1 MFEVKNTAMNASEPD
16 QSLRQKVA
24 AYLDDT
30 NRETGN
36 WVTGAIALLIVIS
49 SIIFVLETYDI
60 ASQWRWILDSLDW
73 AILGIFTVE
82 YLLRLWTAERWWNY
96 ALSPYGLIDL
106 IAIFPFLLGFLDLRS
121 VRLLRW
127 LRILRLARFL
137 GDRAIIGRFTA
148 ADTLAVV
155 RIIFTIIAIV
165 FIYAGIIFQVE
176 QQNHSATFNSFL
188 DAIYF
193 AVVTMTTV
201 GYGDITPTSDAGR
214 LFTVLMILTG
224 IALIPTQLGD
234 LIRRILKVSR
244 SVQIPCPGCRW
255 SVHEPDARFC
265 KRCGTELPIS
275 QGAADI
281 LESELA
287 PILPM
292 TMPFAPRTIIE
303 IPEAAWC
310 SPDESVPVTP
320 SEDNPEKS

>member
-1 MFEVKNTAMNASEPD
+1 MDASQPR
-16 QSLRQKVA
+16 QPLRQKVA

-30 NRETGN
+30 NRETGG
-36 WVTGAIALLIVIS
+36 WVTAVIALLIVIS
-49 SIIFVLETYDI
+49 SAIFVLETYDI
-60 ASQWRWILDSLDW
+60 SPRWKWVLDSLDW
-73 AILGIFTVE
+73 AILCVFTIE
-82 YLLRLWTAERWWNY
+82 YLLRVWTAEHWWRY
-96 ALSPYGLIDL
+96 VFSLYGLVDL

-137 GDRAIIGRFTA
+137 GDRAIVGRFTA

-176 QQNHSATFNSFL
+176 QQNHPDTFNSFL

-244 SVQIPCPGCRW
+244 SVQVPCPGCRW
-255 SVHEPDARFC
+255 SIHEPDARFC
-265 KRCGTELPIS
+265 KRCGTKLPS
-275 QGAADI
+275 SSAGTVAPQ
-281 LESELA
+281 SELDS
-287 PILPM
+287 ILP

-303 IPEAAWC
+303 IPEAAW
-310 SPDESVPVTP
+310 SHPDESTTTAAPQDD
-320 SEDNPEKS
+320 S